1 MKKIMLTDP
10 FSGTD
15 FEAYEFDDK
24 SMIAIHPL
32 TKETVR
38 VFYDAQKHSFMVPVS
53 AFEHIETM
61 TMQQAADYMNV
72 SVQRVSNACKSGKL
86 PLKELPN
93 GAKMIVKKDLINYNE
108 TKKCGRPRKD
118 ANNA

>member
-1 MKKIMLTDP
+1 MKRIILTDP
-10 FSGTD
+10 FSGID

-32 TKETVR
+32 TKETIR
-38 VFYDAQKHSFMVPVS
+38 VFYDREKRSFMVPVE

-61 TMQQAADYMNV
+61 TMQQASDYMNV

-93 GAKMIVKKDLINYNE
+93 GSKVIVKDDLVKYNE
-108 TKKCGRPRKD
+108 TKKAGRPRKD
-118 ANNA
+118 ETNA